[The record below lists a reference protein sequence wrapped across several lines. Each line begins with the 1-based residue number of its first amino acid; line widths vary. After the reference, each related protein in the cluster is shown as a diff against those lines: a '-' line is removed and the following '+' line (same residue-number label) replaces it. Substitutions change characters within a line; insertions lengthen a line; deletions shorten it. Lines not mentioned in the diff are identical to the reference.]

1 MRRILFVLLVF
12 LSACAPTQVGT
23 GVFAPFTAKGG
34 QVGIPGPGIWYV
46 KVRSFMSL
54 PISTSNK
61 AFADKV
67 TYSDIRVGFS
77 RTESGDW
84 VKVDGIKVPDGWGL
98 ELARQE
104 LTRSIS
110 DVDERN
116 GSKTHTFSDELHLVF
131 KVVVP
136 NGVTSGSFPLG
147 AQLGLYASA
156 EKGVA
161 GFLVDLGVKDR
172 SIPQ

>member
-23 GVFAPFTAKGG
+23 GVFAPFTVNEN

-46 KVRSFMSL
+46 KVRSFMSI
-54 PISTSNK
+54 PISIRNK
-61 AFADKV
+61 AFDGKIG
-67 TYSDIRVGFS
+67 YEDIRVGFS
-77 RTESGDW
+77 RPESGDW
-84 VKVDGIKVPDGWGL
+84 IKVDSIKVPDGWNL

-104 LTRSIS
+104 VTRSIS
-110 DVDERN
+110 DVDESG
-116 GSKTHTFSDELHLVF
+116 GSKTYTFSDSLNLVF

-136 NGVTSGSFPLG
+136 NGVTSGSYPLG

-161 GFLVDLGVKDR
+161 GFLVTLGAKDK

>member
-1 MRRILFVLLVF
+1 MRRILFVLLLF

-23 GVFAPFTAKGG
+23 GAFAPFTAKDS

-46 KVRSFMSL
+46 KVRTFISI
-54 PISTSNK
+54 PISIRNK
-61 AFADKV
+61 AFDDKI

-84 VKVDGIKVPDGWGL
+84 IKVDSTKVPDGWGL

-104 LTRSIS
+104 VTRSIS
-110 DVDERN
+110 DVDEKG
-116 GSKTHTFSDELHLVF
+116 GSKTYTFSDELNLVF

-161 GFLVDLGVKDR
+161 GFLVNLGAKDK